1 MFCSTLLKGEAMYN
15 ASGASDMSSFCLNRL
30 CSSSEYTLHCIP
42 FFIKRVH
49 GTWLGSYNI
58 VRARVMLILLRVH
71 PNYHAGIVKS
81 FV

>member
-42 FFIKRVH
+42 FFIKR
-49 GTWLGSYNI
+49 I
-58 VRARVMLILLRVH
+58 IIFEH
-71 PNYHAGIVKS
+71 PQP
-81 FV
+81 